1 MHQDYMKKLNPCQ
14 AEAVTHINGPLLVV
28 AGAGSGKTSVLTS
41 RIAYLIE
48 QGVKP
53 WEILAITFTNKAAA
67 EMKQRVQRL
76 VGPVAA
82 HIWLSTF
89 HSFCARFLRMEVDV
103 TGWYSRHFTIYDE
116 ADIKLLVRQCLK
128 ELDLPERQFSVG
140 SVIGTISNAKNQ
152 LITPERFSAQADNYY
167 QQRVASV
174 YSLYQQKLLANNAM
188 DFDDLMNVTVRL
200 LEEFPAVLEKYQQ
213 RFRYVLVDEYQD
225 TNHTQ
230 YTLTRML
237 AAKHRNLCVVGDADQ
252 SIYGWRGADISNI
265 LDFEKDYPEA
275 AVIKLEQNYRSTQVI
290 LDAANALIDNNT
302 GRKPKTMWT
311 ENPAGDSLV
320 LHVAGDQHDEGRF
333 IVEQIERLHLSQRQ
347 PYGGMAVLYRTNA
360 QSRAVEEAFLKQGLP
375 YTIVGGVKFYDRK
388 EIKDMLAY
396 LRLIQNPADSVSFRR
411 IVNVPRRGV
420 GDTSMGHLQ
429 TAADQ
434 AGLSLFEMAKRIHTV
449 TTIGAKAKGALVDLV
464 RLMERLREAAGNDS
478 VADLITRV
486 MKESGYVAELE
497 QEGTPEAQSRVENL
511 QELLT
516 VAREFI
522 TESDEEDSLEAFLN
536 HVALVADIDT
546 AELETDRVTLMTLH
560 SAKGLEFPTVFLIG
574 LEEGLLPHVRTLANA
589 EEMEEERRLCYV
601 GITRAQRNV
610 FLTRAQSRMIYG
622 EVQVNR
628 PSRFLGEIPEALVEN
643 KQKRQP
649 AQVQPSQRLTFGSPA
664 SPGQNSFAISPGKRA
679 PQKPSSL
686 LKPVAPS
693 MSAAT
698 AASSSTVQ
706 WKAGDKAMHGK
717 WGVGTVVAVKGSGD
731 NQEVQIAFPEQ
742 GIKSLSVKFAP
753 IQRV

>member
-1 MHQDYMKKLNPCQ
+1 MHNDYMDRLNEQ
-14 AEAVTHINGPLLVV
+14 QKEAVQHINGPLLII

-41 RIAYLIE
+41 RIAYLLE

-53 WEILAITFTNKAAA
+53 WEILAITFTNKAAG
-67 EMKQRVQRL
+67 EMKERVSKI
-76 VGPVAA
+76 VGSVARQ
-82 HIWLSTF
+82 IWLSTF
-89 HSFCARFLRMEVDV
+89 HAFCARFLRTEIEM
-103 TGWYSRHFTIYDE
+103 TGWYTRQFTIYDE
-116 ADIKLLVRQCLK
+116 GDIKLLVRQCLK

-152 LITPERFSAQADNYY
+152 LITPEQFDRQADNYY
-167 QQRVASV
+167 QQKVALL
-174 YSLYQQKLLANNAM
+174 YSLYQKKLLANNAM
-188 DFDDLMNVTVRL
+188 DFDDLMNVAVRL
-200 LEEFPAVLEKYQQ
+200 LEEYPDVLEKYQH
-213 RFRYVLVDEYQD
+213 RFKYVLVDEYQD

-275 AVIKLEQNYRSTQVI
+275 AVIKLEQNYRSTQII

-311 ENPAGDSLV
+311 DNPAGDSLV
-320 LHVAGDQHDEGRF
+320 LHVAGDQREEARF
-333 IVEQIERLHLSQRQ
+333 VVEQAVRLNTVQRQ

-360 QSRAVEEAFLKQGLP
+360 QSRAVEEEFLKQGLP

-388 EIKDMLAY
+388 EVKDMLAY
-396 LRLIQNPADSVSFRR
+396 LRVIQNPADSVSFRR

-429 TAADQ
+429 AAADG
-434 AGLSLFEMAKRIHTV
+434 AGLSLYEVSRRLHTV
-449 TTIGAKAKGALVDLV
+449 STIGAKAKGALTELV
-464 RLMERLREAAGNDS
+464 RLLDHLRDAAAKES
-478 VADLITRV
+478 IADLITRV
-486 MKESGYVAELE
+486 MKETGYLAELE

-522 TESDEEDSLEAFLN
+522 TAGEEEDSLEAFLN
-536 HVALVADIDT
+536 HVALVSDIDS
-546 AELETDRVTLMTLH
+546 ADLETDRVTMMTLH

-574 LEEGLLPHVRTLANA
+574 MEEGLFPHFRTLSSPD
-589 EEMEEERRLCYV
+589 EMEEERRLCYV

-610 FLTRAQSRMIYG
+610 FLTRAQSRMIFG
-622 EVQVNR
+622 EMQANR
-628 PSRFLGEIPEALVEN
+628 PSRFLSEIPEALLEN
-643 KQKRQP
+643 KQKRAMKHGPTQQLHLP
-649 AQVQPSQRLTFGSPA
+649 PRQVPQSPSTLLRPVTSAKLATPTAQNA
-664 SPGQNSFAISPGKRA
+664 
-679 PQKPSSL
+679 
-686 LKPVAPS
+686 
-693 MSAAT
+693 
-698 AASSSTVQ
+698 Q
-706 WKAGDKAMHGK
+706 WKIGDKASHGK
-717 WGVGTVVAVKGSGD
+717 WGIGTVVEVKGNGD
-731 NQEVQIAFPEQ
+731 NQEVKIAFPDQ

-753 IQRV
+753 IQKV

>member
-1 MHQDYMKKLNPCQ
+1 MHNDYMSRLNEKQ
-14 AEAVTHINGPLLVV
+14 KEAVQHINGPLLII

-41 RIAYLIE
+41 RIAYLLE

-53 WEILAITFTNKAAA
+53 WEILAITFTNKAAG
-67 EMKQRVQRL
+67 EMKERVSKI
-76 VGPVAA
+76 VGSVARQ
-82 HIWLSTF
+82 IWLSTF
-89 HSFCARFLRMEVDV
+89 HAFCARFLRTEIEA
-103 TGWYSRHFTIYDE
+103 TGWYTRQFTIYDE
-116 ADIKLLVRQCLK
+116 GDIKLLVRQCLK

-152 LITPERFSAQADNYY
+152 LITPEQFDRQADNYY
-167 QQRVASV
+167 QQKVALL
-174 YSLYQQKLLANNAM
+174 YSLYQKKLLANNAM
-188 DFDDLMNVTVRL
+188 DFDDLMNVAVRL
-200 LEEFPAVLEKYQQ
+200 LEEYPDVLEKYQQ
-213 RFRYVLVDEYQD
+213 RFKYVLVDEYQD

-275 AVIKLEQNYRSTQVI
+275 AVIKLEQNYRSTQII

-311 ENPAGDSLV
+311 DNPAGDSLV
-320 LHVAGDQHDEGRF
+320 VHVAGDQREEARF
-333 IVEQIERLHLSQRQ
+333 VVEQAVRLNTVQRQ

-360 QSRAVEEAFLKQGLP
+360 QSRAVEEEFLKQGLP

-388 EIKDMLAY
+388 EVKDMLAY
-396 LRLIQNPADSVSFRR
+396 LRVIQNPADSVSFRR
-411 IVNVPRRGV
+411 IVNAPRRGV

-429 TAADQ
+429 AAADG
-434 AGLSLFEMAKRIHTV
+434 AGLPLYEVSKRLHTV
-449 TTIGAKAKGALVDLV
+449 STIGAKAKGALTELV
-464 RLMERLREAAGNDS
+464 RLLDHLRDAAAKES
-478 VADLITRV
+478 IADLITRV
-486 MKESGYVAELE
+486 MKETGYLAELE

-522 TESDEEDSLEAFLN
+522 TAGEDEDSLEAFLN
-536 HVALVADIDT
+536 HVALVSDIDS
-546 AELETDRVTLMTLH
+546 ADLETDRVTMMTLH

-574 LEEGLLPHVRTLANA
+574 MEEGLFPHFRTLSSS

-610 FLTRAQSRMIYG
+610 FLTRAQSRMIFG

-628 PSRFLGEIPEALVEN
+628 PSRFLSEIPEALLEN
-643 KQKRQP
+643 KQKRTMKPGPNQQLHLP
-649 AQVQPSQRLTFGSPA
+649 PRQVQQTPSTLLRPVTSAKLT
-664 SPGQNSFAISPGKRA
+664 
-679 PQKPSSL
+679 
-686 LKPVAPS
+686 
-693 MSAAT
+693 T
-698 AASSSTVQ
+698 STSQGAQ
-706 WKAGDKAMHGK
+706 WKVGDKASHGK
-717 WGVGTVVAVKGSGD
+717 WGIGTVVEVKGNGD
-731 NQEVQIAFPEQ
+731 NQEVKIAFPDQ

-753 IQRV
+753 IQKV

>member
-1 MHQDYMKKLNPCQ
+1 MSDYTKRLNPCQ
-14 AEAVTHINGPLLVV
+14 LEAVTHINGPLLVV

-41 RIAYLIE
+41 RIAYLLE

-67 EMKQRVQRL
+67 EMKQRVENI
-76 VGPVAA
+76 VGPVAKQ
-82 HIWLSTF
+82 IWLSTF
-89 HSFCARFLRMEVDV
+89 HAFCARFLRMEIEA

-116 ADIKLLVRQCLK
+116 GDIKLLVRQCLK
-128 ELDLPERQFSVG
+128 ELELPERQFSAG

-152 LITPERFSAQADNYY
+152 LITPAQFSAQADNYY

-174 YSLYQQKLLANNAM
+174 YELYQKKLVSNNAM
-188 DFDDLMNVTVRL
+188 DFDDLMNVAVRL
-200 LEEFPAVLEKYQQ
+200 LEEYPLVLEKYQQ
-213 RFRYVLVDEYQD
+213 RFRYILVDEYQD

-230 YTLTRML
+230 YTLTRRL

-275 AVIKLEQNYRSTQVI
+275 AVIKLEQNYRSTQMI
-290 LDAANALIDNNT
+290 LDAANALIDHNT

-311 ENPAGDSLV
+311 ENPTGEALV
-320 LHVAGDQHDEGRF
+320 LQVTGDQHDEARF
-333 IVEQIERLHLSQRQ
+333 VAEQVVRLHTVQRQ
-347 PYGGMAVLYRTNA
+347 PYGDMAVLYRTNA
-360 QSRAVEEAFLKQGLP
+360 QSRAVEEEFLKQGLP

-396 LRLIQNPADSVSFRR
+396 LRVIQNPADSVSFRR

-434 AGLSLFEMAKRIHTV
+434 AGVSLYEVCRQLHTV
-449 TTIGAKAKGALVDLV
+449 ASIGTKAKTALIELV
-464 RLMERLREAAGNDS
+464 RLLERLREAAAKES

-522 TESDEEDSLEAFLN
+522 TAEEDEESLESFLN
-536 HVALVADIDT
+536 HVALVADIDS
-546 AELETDRVTLMTLH
+546 AELETDRVTMMTLH

-574 LEEGLLPHVRTLANA
+574 MEEGLFPHFRTLNSP

-628 PSRFLGEIPEALVEN
+628 PSRFLSEIPETLLEN
-643 KQKRQP
+643 KQKKQTKP
-649 AQVQPSQRLTFGSPA
+649 VAAQQLHLPQRKMPPA
-664 SPGQNSFAISPGKRA
+664 SPSFLRPVT
-679 PQKPSSL
+679 SSL
-686 LKPVAPS
+686 PL
-693 MSAAT
+693 
-698 AASSSTVQ
+698 STQPTGSVVQ
-706 WKAGDKAMHGK
+706 WKVGDKAAHGK
-717 WGVGTVVAVKGSGD
+717 WGVGTVVEVKGTGD
-731 NQEVQIAFPEQ
+731 NQEVKIAFPDQ
-742 GIKSLSVKFAP
+742 GIKALSVKFAP
-753 IQRV
+753 IYKA

>member
-1 MHQDYMKKLNPCQ
+1 MHNDYMKRLNPCQ
-14 AEAVTHINGPLLVV
+14 MEAVTHINGPLLVV

-41 RIAYLIE
+41 RIAYLLE

-67 EMKQRVQRL
+67 EMKQRVERI
-76 VGPVAA
+76 VGPVAKQ
-82 HIWLSTF
+82 IWLSTF
-89 HSFCARFLRMEVDV
+89 HAFCARFLRMEIEA
-103 TGWYSRHFTIYDE
+103 TGWYTRHFTIYDE
-116 ADIKLLVRQCLK
+116 GDIKLLVRQCLK

-152 LITPERFSAQADNYY
+152 LTTPEQFAAQADNYY
-167 QQRVASV
+167 QQRLSLV
-174 YSLYQQKLLANNAM
+174 YGLYQKKLLANNAM
-188 DFDDLMNVTVRL
+188 DFDDLMNVAVRV
-200 LEEFPAVLEKYQQ
+200 LEEKPDVLKKYQD
-213 RFRYVLVDEYQD
+213 RFRYILVDEYQD

-237 AAKHRNLCVVGDADQ
+237 AARHRNLCVVGDADQ

-275 AVIKLEQNYRSTQVI
+275 SVIKLEQNYRSTQVI

-311 ENPAGDSLV
+311 ENPAGESLV
-320 LHVAGDQHDEGRF
+320 LHVAGDQREEARF
-333 IVEQIERLHLSQRQ
+333 IAEQAVRLHTVQRQ

-360 QSRAVEEAFLKQGLP
+360 QSRAVEEELLKQGLP

-396 LRLIQNPADSVSFRR
+396 LRVIQNPADSVSFRR

-420 GDTSMGHLQ
+420 GETSMGHLQ
-429 TAADQ
+429 TVADQ
-434 AGLSLFEMAKRIHTV
+434 SGLSLYEVSRQLHTV
-449 TTIGAKAKGALVDLV
+449 TTVGTKAKSALVELV
-464 RLMERLREAAGNDS
+464 RLLDRLREAAAKES

-522 TESDEEDSLEAFLN
+522 TAGEEEDSLEAFLN
-536 HVALVADIDT
+536 HVALVADIDS
-546 AELETDRVTLMTLH
+546 AELEADRITMMTLH
-560 SAKGLEFPTVFLIG
+560 TAKGLEFPTVFLIG
-574 LEEGLLPHVRTLANA
+574 MEEGLFPHFRTLGSP

-628 PSRFLGEIPEALVEN
+628 PSRFLSEIPEAFLES
-643 KQKRQP
+643 KQKRTVKPAP
-649 AQVQPSQRLTFGSPA
+649 AQQLHLAPRQA
-664 SPGQNSFAISPGKRA
+664 STATP
-679 PQKPSSL
+679 SL
-686 LKPVAPS
+686 LRPVTSSQPMAS
-693 MSAAT
+693 IAT
-698 AASSSTVQ
+698 GAVVQ
-706 WKAGDKAMHGK
+706 WKVGDKAAHGK
-717 WGVGTVVAVKGSGD
+717 WGVGTVVEVKGMGD
-731 NQEVQIAFPEQ
+731 NQEVKIAFPDQ
-742 GIKSLSVKFAP
+742 GIKALSVKFAP
-753 IQRV
+753 IQKM

>member
-1 MHQDYMKKLNPCQ
+1 MRSDYTKRLNPCQ
-14 AEAVTHINGPLLVV
+14 MEAVTHINGPLLVV

-41 RIAYLIE
+41 RIAYLLE

-67 EMKQRVQRL
+67 EMKQRVENI
-76 VGPVAA
+76 VGPTARQ
-82 HIWLSTF
+82 IWLSTF
-89 HSFCARFLRMEVDV
+89 HAFCARFLRMEVEA

-116 ADIKLLVRQCLK
+116 GDIKLLVRQCLK
-128 ELDLPERQFSVG
+128 ELELPERQFSVG
-140 SVIGTISNAKNQ
+140 GVAGTISNAKNQ
-152 LITPERFSAQADNYY
+152 LITPAQFSAQADNYY

-174 YSLYQQKLLANNAM
+174 YELYQKKLLANNAM

-200 LEEFPAVLEKYQQ
+200 LEEYPAVLEKYQQ
-213 RFRYVLVDEYQD
+213 RFRYILVDEYQD

-230 YTLTRML
+230 YTLTRLL

-275 AVIKLEQNYRSTQVI
+275 AVIKLEQNYRSTQII
-290 LDAANALIDNNT
+290 LDAANAVIDNNT

-311 ENPAGDSLV
+311 ENPAGETLV
-320 LHVAGDQHDEGRF
+320 LHVAGDQHDEARF
-333 IVEQIERLHLSQRQ
+333 VAEQVVRLHTVQRQ

-360 QSRAVEEAFLKQGLP
+360 QSRAMEEELLKQGIP

-396 LRLIQNPADSVSFRR
+396 LRVIQNPADSVSFRR
-411 IVNVPRRGV
+411 IVNVPRRGI
-420 GDTSMGHLQ
+420 GDTSLGHLQ
-429 TAADQ
+429 AAADQ
-434 AGLSLFEMAKRIHTV
+434 AGLSLYDVCKQLHTV
-449 TTIGAKAKGALVDLV
+449 TTIGAKAKNALTDLA
-464 RLMERLREAAGNDS
+464 RLLDHLREAAAKES

-497 QEGTPEAQSRVENL
+497 QEGTPEAQARVENL

-522 TESDEEDSLEAFLN
+522 TAEEGEEDSLEAFLN
-536 HVALVADIDT
+536 HVALVADIDS
-546 AELETDRVTLMTLH
+546 ADLETDRMMLMTLH

-574 LEEGLLPHVRTLANA
+574 MEEGIFPHFRALNSPD
-589 EEMEEERRLCYV
+589 EMEEERRLCYV

-628 PSRFLGEIPEALVEN
+628 PSRFLSEIPESLLEQ
-643 KQKRQP
+643 KQKRP
-649 AQVQPSQRLTFGSPA
+649 IKPGPSQQLHLPPRQLS
-664 SPGQNSFAISPGKRA
+664 
-679 PQKPSSL
+679 
-686 LKPVAPS
+686 PVAPS
-693 MSAAT
+693 ILRPAAPPKP
-698 AASSSTVQ
+698 AVAGSDGPAVQ
-706 WKAGDKAMHGK
+706 WKVGDKAAHGK
-717 WGVGTVVAVKGSGD
+717 WGVGMVVEVKGSGD
-731 NQEVQIAFPEQ
+731 NQEVKIAFPGE
-742 GIKSLSVKFAP
+742 GIKALAVKFAP
-753 IQRV
+753 IRKA

>member
-1 MHQDYMKKLNPCQ
+1 MHNDYMNRLNEKQ
-14 AEAVTHINGPLLVV
+14 KEAVQHINGPLLII

-41 RIAYLIE
+41 RIAYLLE

-53 WEILAITFTNKAAA
+53 WEILAITFTNKAAG
-67 EMKQRVQRL
+67 EMKERVSKI
-76 VGPVAA
+76 VGSVARQ
-82 HIWLSTF
+82 IWLSTF
-89 HSFCARFLRMEVDV
+89 HAFCARFLRTEIEA
-103 TGWYSRHFTIYDE
+103 TGWYTRQFTIYDE
-116 ADIKLLVRQCLK
+116 GDIKLLVRQCLK

-152 LITPERFSAQADNYY
+152 LITPEQFDRQADNYY
-167 QQRVASV
+167 QQKVALL
-174 YSLYQQKLLANNAM
+174 YSLYQKKLLANNAM
-188 DFDDLMNVTVRL
+188 DFDDLMNVAVRL
-200 LEEFPAVLEKYQQ
+200 LEEYPEVLAKYQQ
-213 RFRYVLVDEYQD
+213 RFKYVLVDEYQD

-275 AVIKLEQNYRSTQVI
+275 AVIKLEQNYRSTQII

-311 ENPAGDSLV
+311 DNPAGDSLV
-320 LHVAGDQHDEGRF
+320 VHVSGDQREEARF
-333 IVEQIERLHLSQRQ
+333 VVEQAVRLNTVQRQ

-360 QSRAVEEAFLKQGLP
+360 QSRAVEEEFLKQGLP

-388 EIKDMLAY
+388 EVKDMLAY
-396 LRLIQNPADSVSFRR
+396 LRVIQNPADSVSFRR

-429 TAADQ
+429 AAADG
-434 AGLSLFEMAKRIHTV
+434 AGLSLYEVSKRLHTV
-449 TTIGAKAKGALVDLV
+449 STIGAKAKGALTELV
-464 RLMERLREAAGNDS
+464 RLLDHLRDAAAKES
-478 VADLITRV
+478 IADLITRV
-486 MKESGYVAELE
+486 MKETGYLAELE

-522 TESDEEDSLEAFLN
+522 TAGEDEDSLEAFLN
-536 HVALVADIDT
+536 HVALVSDIDS
-546 AELETDRVTLMTLH
+546 ADLETDRVTMMTLH

-574 LEEGLLPHVRTLANA
+574 MEEGLFPHFRTLSSP

-610 FLTRAQSRMIYG
+610 FLTRAQSRMIFG

-628 PSRFLGEIPEALVEN
+628 PSRFLSEIPEALLEN
-643 KQKRQP
+643 KQKRSMKPGP
-649 AQVQPSQRLTFGSPA
+649 AQQLHLPPRQVPQSPSTLLRPVTPA
-664 SPGQNSFAISPGKRA
+664 K
-679 PQKPSSL
+679 L
-686 LKPVAPS
+686 
-693 MSAAT
+693 AT
-698 AASSSTVQ
+698 PTAQGAQ
-706 WKAGDKAMHGK
+706 WKIGDKASHGK
-717 WGVGTVVAVKGSGD
+717 WGIGTVVEVKGNGD
-731 NQEVQIAFPEQ
+731 NQEVKIAFPDQ

-753 IQRV
+753 IQKV

>member
-1 MHQDYMKKLNPCQ
+1 MNNDYMNRLNDEQ
-14 AEAVTHINGPLLVV
+14 QRAVQHINGPLLII

-41 RIAYLIE
+41 RIAYLLE

-67 EMKQRVQRL
+67 EMKQRVETI
-76 VGPVAA
+76 VGAVAKQ
-82 HIWLSTF
+82 IWLSTF
-89 HSFCARFLRMEVDV
+89 HSFCARFLRMEIDS
-103 TGWYSRHFTIYDE
+103 TGWYTRHFTIYDE
-116 ADIKLLVRQCLK
+116 GDIKLLVRQCLK

-152 LITPERFSAQADNYY
+152 LTTPVQFAAQADNFY
-167 QQRVASV
+167 QQRLALV
-174 YSLYQQKLLANNAM
+174 YELYQKKLLANNAM
-188 DFDDLMNVTVRL
+188 DFDDLMNVTVRV
-200 LEEFPAVLEKYQQ
+200 LEERPEVLAKYQQ

-237 AAKHRNLCVVGDADQ
+237 SAKHRNLCVVGDADQ

-290 LDAANALIDNNT
+290 LDAANALIDNNS

-311 ENPAGDSLV
+311 ENPTGDSLV
-320 LHVAGDQHDEGRF
+320 LQVTSDQHEEARF
-333 IVEQIERLHLSQRQ
+333 VTEQAVRLHTVQRQ

-360 QSRAVEEAFLKQGLP
+360 QSRVIEEGFLKQGLP

-396 LRLIQNPADSVSFRR
+396 LRVIQNPVDSVSFRR
-411 IVNVPRRGV
+411 IVNVPRRGI
-420 GDTSMGHLQ
+420 GETSMGHLQ

-434 AGLSLFEMAKRIHTV
+434 AGLSLYEVSKRLHTV
-449 TTIGAKAKGALVDLV
+449 DTVGTKAKGALVDLV
-464 RLMERLREAAGNDS
+464 RLLDRLREAVAKES

-486 MKESGYVAELE
+486 MKESGYVSELE

-522 TESDEEDSLEAFLN
+522 TEGDEEDSLEAFLN
-536 HVALVADIDT
+536 HVALVADIDS
-546 AELETDRVTLMTLH
+546 ADLETDRITMMTLH
-560 SAKGLEFPTVFLIG
+560 TAKGLEFPTVFLVG
-574 LEEGLLPHVRTLANA
+574 MEEGLFPHFRTLNSP

-628 PSRFLGEIPEALVEN
+628 PSRFLSEIPEALLES
-643 KQKRQP
+643 KQKKVVKPAP
-649 AQVQPSQRLTFGSPA
+649 AQQLHLPPRQSPTA
-664 SPGQNSFAISPGKRA
+664 AT
-679 PQKPSSL
+679 SL
-686 LKPVAPS
+686 LRPVTSSSPS
-693 MSAAT
+693 T
-698 AASSSTVQ
+698 AASTGPATQ
-706 WKAGDKAMHGK
+706 WKIGDKAAHGK
-717 WGVGTVVAVKGSGD
+717 WGIGTVVEVKGTGD
-731 NQEVQIAFPEQ
+731 NQEVKIAFPDQ

-753 IQRV
+753 IQRM

>member
-1 MHQDYMKKLNPCQ
+1 MHNDYMNRLNEKQ
-14 AEAVTHINGPLLVV
+14 REAVQHINGPLLII

-41 RIAYLIE
+41 RIAYLLE

-53 WEILAITFTNKAAA
+53 WEILAITFTNKAAG
-67 EMKQRVQRL
+67 EMKERVSKI
-76 VGPVAA
+76 VGSVARQ
-82 HIWLSTF
+82 IWLSTF
-89 HSFCARFLRMEVDV
+89 HAFCARFLRTEIEA
-103 TGWYSRHFTIYDE
+103 TGWYTRQFTIYDE
-116 ADIKLLVRQCLK
+116 GDIKLLVRQCLK

-152 LITPERFSAQADNYY
+152 LITPEQFDRQADNYY
-167 QQRVASV
+167 QQKVALL
-174 YSLYQQKLLANNAM
+174 YSLYQKKLLANNAM
-188 DFDDLMNVTVRL
+188 DFDDLMNVAVRL
-200 LEEFPAVLEKYQQ
+200 LEEYPDVLAKYQQ
-213 RFRYVLVDEYQD
+213 RFKYVLVDEYQD

-275 AVIKLEQNYRSTQVI
+275 SVIKLEQNYRSTQII

-311 ENPAGDSLV
+311 DNPAGDSLV
-320 LHVAGDQHDEGRF
+320 VHVAGDQREEARF
-333 IVEQIERLHLSQRQ
+333 VVEQAVRLNTVQRQ

-360 QSRAVEEAFLKQGLP
+360 QSRAVEEEFLKQGLP

-388 EIKDMLAY
+388 EVKDMLAY
-396 LRLIQNPADSVSFRR
+396 LRVIQNPADSVSFRR
-411 IVNVPRRGV
+411 IVNAPRRGV

-429 TAADQ
+429 AAADG
-434 AGLSLFEMAKRIHTV
+434 AGLSLYEVSKRLHTV
-449 TTIGAKAKGALVDLV
+449 STIGAKAKGALTELV
-464 RLMERLREAAGNDS
+464 RLLDHLRDAAAKES
-478 VADLITRV
+478 IADLITRV
-486 MKESGYVAELE
+486 MKETGYLTELE

-522 TESDEEDSLEAFLN
+522 TAGEDEDSLEAFLN
-536 HVALVADIDT
+536 HVALVSDIDS
-546 AELETDRVTLMTLH
+546 AELETDRVTMMTLH

-574 LEEGLLPHVRTLANA
+574 MEEGLFPHFRTLSSP

-610 FLTRAQSRMIYG
+610 FLTRAQSRMIFG

-628 PSRFLGEIPEALVEN
+628 PSRFLSEIPEALLEN
-643 KQKRQP
+643 KQKRTMKPGP
-649 AQVQPSQRLTFGSPA
+649 AQQLHLPPRQVPQDPST
-664 SPGQNSFAISPGKRA
+664 
-679 PQKPSSL
+679 L
-686 LKPVAPS
+686 LRPVTTAKL
-693 MSAAT
+693 AT
-698 AASSSTVQ
+698 PIAQGAQ
-706 WKAGDKAMHGK
+706 WKIGDKASHGK
-717 WGVGTVVAVKGSGD
+717 WGIGTVVEVKGNGD
-731 NQEVQIAFPEQ
+731 NQEVKIAFPDQ

-753 IQRV
+753 IQKV

>member
-1 MHQDYMKKLNPCQ
+1 MHIDYMKRLNPCQ
-14 AEAVTHINGPLLVV
+14 REAVTHINGPLLVV

-41 RIAYLIE
+41 RIAYLME
-48 QGVKP
+48 QGVRP

-67 EMKQRVQRL
+67 EMKQRVENI
-76 VGPVAA
+76 VGPVAKQ
-82 HIWLSTF
+82 IWLSTF
-89 HSFCARFLRMEVDV
+89 HAFCARLLRMEIEA

-116 ADIKLLVRQCLK
+116 GDIKLLVRQCLK
-128 ELDLPERQFSVG
+128 ELGLPERQFSVG

-152 LITPERFSAQADNYY
+152 LITPEKFSAQADNYY
-167 QQRVASV
+167 QQRVATV
-174 YSLYQQKLLANNAM
+174 YELYQKKLLSNNAM
-188 DFDDLMNVTVRL
+188 DFDDLMNVAVRL
-200 LEEFPAVLEKYQQ
+200 LEEYPGVLEKYQQ
-213 RFRYVLVDEYQD
+213 RFRYILVDEYQD

-275 AVIKLEQNYRSTQVI
+275 AVIKLEQNYRSTQII
-290 LDAANALIDNNT
+290 LDAANAIIDNNT

-311 ENPAGDSLV
+311 ENPSGDSLV
-320 LHVAGDQHDEGRF
+320 LQVTGDQHEEARF
-333 IVEQIERLHLSQRQ
+333 VAEQVVRLHTVQRQ

-360 QSRAVEEAFLKQGLP
+360 QSRTIEEEFLKQGLP

-396 LRLIQNPADSVSFRR
+396 LRVIQNPADSVSFRR
-411 IVNVPRRGV
+411 IINVPRRGI

-429 TAADQ
+429 AAADQ
-434 AGLSLFEMAKRIHTV
+434 AGLSLYDVSRQVHTV
-449 TTIGAKAKGALVDLV
+449 ASVGTKAKTALVELV
-464 RLMERLREAAGNDS
+464 RLLDHLREAAAKDS
-478 VADLITRV
+478 VADLITRI
-486 MKESGYVAELE
+486 MKESGYLAELE

-522 TESDEEDSLEAFLN
+522 TAEEEEESLESFLN
-536 HVALVADIDT
+536 HVALVADIDS
-546 AELETDRVTLMTLH
+546 ADLETDRVTMMTLH

-574 LEEGLLPHVRTLANA
+574 MEEGLFPHFRTLNSP

-628 PSRFLGEIPEALVEN
+628 PSRFLSEIPEKLLEN
-643 KQKRQP
+643 KQKRQMMSGE
-649 AQVQPSQRLTFGSPA
+649 ARQSNFSPRKF
-664 SPGQNSFAISPGKRA
+664 SPEA
-679 PQKPSSL
+679 SSL
-686 LKPVAPS
+686 LRPVTSPKPAPAS
-693 MSAAT
+693 TAGSA
-698 AASSSTVQ
+698 VE
-706 WKAGDKAMHGK
+706 WKIGDKAAHGK
-717 WGVGTVVAVKGSGD
+717 WGIGTVVEVKGTGD
-731 NQEVQIAFPEQ
+731 NQEVKIAFPDQ
-742 GIKSLSVKFAP
+742 GIKALSVKFAP
-753 IQRV
+753 IQRI

>member
-1 MHQDYMKKLNPCQ
+1 
-14 AEAVTHINGPLLVV
+14 
-28 AGAGSGKTSVLTS
+28 
-41 RIAYLIE
+41 
-48 QGVKP
+48 
-53 WEILAITFTNKAAA
+53 
-67 EMKQRVQRL
+67 
-76 VGPVAA
+76 
-82 HIWLSTF
+82 
-89 HSFCARFLRMEVDV
+89 
-103 TGWYSRHFTIYDE
+103 
-116 ADIKLLVRQCLK
+116 
-128 ELDLPERQFSVG
+128 
-140 SVIGTISNAKNQ
+140 
-152 LITPERFSAQADNYY
+152 
-167 QQRVASV
+167 
-174 YSLYQQKLLANNAM
+174 
-188 DFDDLMNVTVRL
+188 
-200 LEEFPAVLEKYQQ
+200 
-213 RFRYVLVDEYQD
+213 
-225 TNHTQ
+225 
-230 YTLTRML
+230 
-237 AAKHRNLCVVGDADQ
+237 
-252 SIYGWRGADISNI
+252 
-265 LDFEKDYPEA
+265 
-275 AVIKLEQNYRSTQVI
+275 
-290 LDAANALIDNNT
+290 
-302 GRKPKTMWT
+302 
-311 ENPAGDSLV
+311 
-320 LHVAGDQHDEGRF
+320 
-333 IVEQIERLHLSQRQ
+333 
-347 PYGGMAVLYRTNA
+347 MAVLYRTNA

-420 GDTSMGHLQ
+420 GDTSMGYLQ

-486 MKESGYVAELE
+486 MKESGYLAELE

-560 SAKGLEFPTVFLIG
+560 SAKWLEFPTVFLIG

-610 FLTRAQSRMIYG
+610 FLTRAQSRMIYC
-622 EVQVNR
+622 EVQINR
-628 PSRFLGEIPEALVEN
+628 PSRFLGEIPEALLET
-643 KQKRQP
+643 KKKSQP
-649 AQVQPSQRLTFGSPA
+649 AQVQPSQRLSLGSPA

-686 LKPVAPS
+686 MKPVAPS
-693 MSAAT
+693 MSATT

>member
-1 MHQDYMKKLNPCQ
+1 VRQDYMKKLNPCQ
-14 AEAVTHINGPLLVV
+14 LEAVTHINGPLLVV

-67 EMKQRVQRL
+67 EMKKRVVNI
-76 VGPVAA
+76 VGPTASQ
-82 HIWLSTF
+82 IWLSTF
-89 HSFCARFLRMEVDV
+89 HAFCARFLRMEVEV
-103 TGWYSRHFTIYDE
+103 SGWYTRYFTIYDE
-116 ADIKLLVRQCLK
+116 GDIKLLVRQCLK
-128 ELDLPERQFSVG
+128 ELDLAERQFSVG
-140 SVIGTISNAKNQ
+140 SVIGSISNAKNQ
-152 LITPERFSAQADNYY
+152 LIEPGIFSTQADNYY
-167 QQRVASV
+167 QQRVALV
-174 YSLYQQKLLANNAM
+174 YELYQKKLRANNAM
-188 DFDDLMNVTVRL
+188 DFDDLMNVAVRL
-200 LEEFPAVLEKYQQ
+200 LETFPELLEKYQQ

-230 YTLTRML
+230 YMLTRML
-237 AAKHRNLCVVGDADQ
+237 AAEHRNLCVVGDADQ

-275 AVIKLEQNYRSTQVI
+275 AVIKLEQNYRSTQMI

-311 ENPAGDSLV
+311 ENPSGDSLV
-320 LHVAGDQHDEGRF
+320 LHVAGDQHDEARF
-333 IVEQIERLHLSQRQ
+333 VVEQIERLHTIQRD

-360 QSRAVEEAFLKQGLP
+360 QSRVVEEVFLKQGLP

-396 LRLIQNPADSVSFRR
+396 LRVIQNPADSVSFRR
-411 IVNVPRRGV
+411 IVNVPRRGI

-434 AGLSLFEMAKRIHTV
+434 AGMSLSEMAGHIHTV
-449 TTIGAKAKGALVDLV
+449 TTVGAKAKGALADLA
-464 RLMERLREAAGNDS
+464 RLLERLREFAGKES

-486 MKESGYVAELE
+486 MKESGYVADLELE
-497 QEGTPEAQSRVENL
+497 GTAEAQSRVENL

-522 TESDEEDSLEAFLN
+522 TADEEEDSLEAFLN
-536 HVALVADIDT
+536 HVSLVADIDT

-560 SAKGLEFPTVFLIG
+560 SAKGLEFPTVFLVG
-574 LEEGLLPHVRTLANA
+574 MEEGLFPHFRTLSGP

-610 FLTRAQSRMIYG
+610 FLTRAHSRMIYG

-628 PSRFLGEIPEALVEN
+628 PSRFLGEIPETLLES
-643 KQKRQP
+643 KQKQLQIRT
-649 AQVQPSQRLTFGSPA
+649 ATTLEDRSVTNSYSLTFSATFSKPT
-664 SPGQNSFAISPGKRA
+664 PIKKPVI
-679 PQKPSSL
+679 KPSL
-686 LKPVAPS
+686 LRPVTHLQSVAPKTTDS
-693 MSAAT
+693 F
-698 AASSSTVQ
+698 VQ
-706 WKAGDKAMHGK
+706 WKAG
-717 WGVGTVVAVKGSGD
+717 VTRSGRLFSISFRRRSRLS
-731 NQEVQIAFPEQ
+731 NSA
-742 GIKSLSVKFAP
+742 SLTDGASSA
-753 IQRV
+753 

>member
-1 MHQDYMKKLNPCQ
+1 MP
-14 AEAVTHINGPLLVV
+14 E
-28 AGAGSGKTSVLTS
+28 
-41 RIAYLIE
+41 
-48 QGVKP
+48 
-53 WEILAITFTNKAAA
+53 
-67 EMKQRVQRL
+67 
-76 VGPVAA
+76 
-82 HIWLSTF
+82 
-89 HSFCARFLRMEVDV
+89 
-103 TGWYSRHFTIYDE
+103 
-116 ADIKLLVRQCLK
+116 
-128 ELDLPERQFSVG
+128 ELDLPERQFSIG

-152 LITPERFSAQADNYY
+152 LIAPEKFSAQADNYY
-167 QQRVASV
+167 QQRVALV
-174 YSLYQQKLLANNAM
+174 YELYQKKLQANNAM

-200 LEEFPAVLEKYQQ
+200 LEAYPAVLEKYQQ
-213 RFRYVLVDEYQD
+213 RFRYILVDEYQD

-237 AAKHRNLCVVGDADQ
+237 AARHRNLCVVGDADQ

-311 ENPAGDSLV
+311 ENPAGESLV
-320 LHVAGDQHDEGRF
+320 LHVAGDQHEEARF
-333 IVEQIERLHLSQRQ
+333 VVEQVERLHTIQRQ

-360 QSRAVEEAFLKQGLP
+360 QSRAIEEAFLKQGLP

-396 LRLIQNPADSVSFRR
+396 LRVIQNPADSVSFRR
-411 IVNVPRRGV
+411 IVNVPRRGI

-429 TAADQ
+429 VAADQ
-434 AGLSLFEMAKRIHTV
+434 AGLPLFEISKRLHTI
-449 TTIGAKAKGALVDLV
+449 TTIGTKVRVALAELV
-464 RLMERLREAAGNDS
+464 RLLEHLQELAAKES

-486 MKESGYVAELE
+486 MKESGYVTELE

-522 TESDEEDSLEAFLN
+522 TADEEEDSLEAFLN

-546 AELETDRVTLMTLH
+546 ADLETDRVTLMTLH
-560 SAKGLEFPTVFLIG
+560 SAKGLEFPTVFLVG
-574 LEEGLLPHVRTLANA
+574 MEEGLFPHFRTLSSP

-628 PSRFLGEIPEALVEN
+628 ASRFLSEIPEALLES
-643 KQKRQP
+643 KQKRQNFRATTILDDRSVTNSYSATFSKP
-649 AQVQPSQRLTFGSPA
+649 TPVKSRCRSPLCCDRL
-664 SPGQNSFAISPGKRA
+664 
-679 PQKPSSL
+679 SSL
-686 LKPVAPS
+686 KHLLRKKMGRSFNGKPVTKPCTGNGV
-693 MSAAT
+693 SARWWKSKE
-698 AASSSTVQ
+698 AARIR
-706 WKAGDKAMHGK
+706 M
-717 WGVGTVVAVKGSGD
+717 
-731 NQEVQIAFPEQ
+731 
-742 GIKSLSVKFAP
+742 
-753 IQRV
+753 